1 MFIFK
6 DPNSIATFD
15 DTLELTF
22 KLPVQTED
30 DDEEQ

>member
-6 DPNSIATFD
+6 DPNAAAAFD

-22 KLPVQTED
+22 KLPVRAED
-30 DDEEQ
+30 GDD